1 MTVEN
6 EDRTRTKDARRGE
19 LPAWAGMESLEQRL
33 LLAGDIAVTVAA
45 LTTNDTTPALSG
57 TVDDPAATIS
67 INGHEFRVW
76 LAEETDQHLEGMMY
90 VSEDEIADDQGML
103 FVFPDERL
111 HAFWMKNTI
120 TPLDIAYAR
129 MNGTIVKTW
138 TMTPL
143 RLQSYPSIEPAMF
156 ALEVKAG
163 TFEQLGIREGDRIA
177 IPDEVFKASP

>member
-1 MTVEN
+1 M
-6 EDRTRTKDARRGE
+6 
-19 LPAWAGMESLEQRL
+19 LPGQLMRFGLVAGAAAMP
-33 LLAGDIAVTVAA
+33 LLAMTGGCIGSANGTGSGAGSGQA
-45 LTTNDTTPALSG
+45 SSELRQFPLDTLRT
-57 TVDDPAATIS
+57 ATIS

-120 TPLDIAYAR
+120 TPLDIAYTR

-143 RLQSYPSIEPAMF
+143 TLQSYPSIEPAMF

>member
-1 MTVEN
+1 M
-6 EDRTRTKDARRGE
+6 GE
-19 LPAWAGMESLEQRL
+19 LEMQ
-33 LLAGDIAVTVAA
+33 LAALTQLVTGTVAA
-45 LTTNDTTPALSG
+45 GIAMFAAGGGCIGSANGTGSGAGSGRASSEFREFPLDTLRT
-57 TVDDPAATIS
+57 ATIS
-67 INGHEFRVW
+67 IDGHEFRVW
-76 LAEETDQHLEGMMY
+76 LTLTPDQLTEGLMY

-120 TPLDIAYAR
+120 IPLDIAYAR
-129 MNGTIVKTW
+129 MNGDIVKIW
-138 TMTPL
+138 TMSPL
-143 RLQSYPSIEPAMF
+143 TLQSYPSIEPAMF